1 MNMDI
6 GILILILDFIW
17 WESNAYNIK
26 YFDCSKPSAIYKY
39 QTSHLCK
46 ETETKE
52 EPKTHMSVLQRIK
65 NKSLNGHSCQI
76 VRSSWSYYCG
86 VYSHSKIAE
95 IPHIEVTEGLSPN
108 ACNDMVNSLKL
119 RRHGQSYK
127 LSMNGETIIR
137 MVEAGMIKDEDNAVS
152 CKGITQNVN
161 GEIIDNILI
170 LSQTK
175 VILKEESLTIS
186 GNDVEVLGDHLTL
199 SCKPAAGGCRTME
212 KTFVWSQQ
220 ISECPLRK
228 VRDIQVKE
236 EGDYWIDENAKVVL
250 KKMNQVAAPAGCPS
264 LLLHATEYEDVFIT
278 SSEDDTF
285 EPLGENMLLPI
296 WIACRDDFIMFEM
309 ELKLKKLRRKF
320 SQLICDYSH
329 RGTRGEGDIVKLNDE
344 NSFGLQSGET
354 TYIFACEQREDKI
367 REETHCFQDIP
378 IGDDPTL
385 FVTPNE
391 RVMTRNSKR
400 IPCNAHFPVTVRS
413 EQTWLELRPQPTPIA
428 DPGRMPLQDH
438 LEGNHV
444 DMSAGGLYTQ
454 SEITSWEHHIE
465 FGQYHKSILHQ
476 ISNGV
481 WNGASAS
488 EPGYTLSNLLMPG
501 PLTWFEETKEQIE
514 KHTAVLCVIV
524 LLLEAI
530 KFVTTLAMLG
540 MAVIR
545 EGITGLL
552 AVLALLLCPA
562 QQALAKIRRRAKR
575 NRAEREPLN
584 DSETQL

>member
-1 MNMDI
+1 MDI
-6 GILILILDFIW
+6 GFWILIWTATVATGYKI
-17 WESNAYNIK
+17 S

-46 ETETKE
+46 ETEIKE
-52 EPKTHMSVLQRIK
+52 EPKSHMSVLQKIK
-65 NKSLNGHSCQI
+65 NKALNGHSCQI
-76 VRSSWSYYCG
+76 VRSSWTYYCG
-86 VYSHSKIAE
+86 VYSHSKIAS
-95 IPHIEVTEGLSPN
+95 IPQIEVTEGLSPN
-108 ACNDMVNSLKL
+108 ACNDMINSLKI

-137 MVEAGMIKDEDNAVS
+137 MVDAGMIKDEDNSVS
-152 CKGITQNVN
+152 CKGITQSID
-161 GEIIDNILI
+161 GEVIDNILI
-170 LSQTK
+170 ISQTK

-186 GNDVEVLGDHLTL
+186 GNEVEVLGDHLTL
-199 SCKPAAGGCRTME
+199 SCKPTSGGCRTME

-236 EGDYWIDENAKVVL
+236 EGDYWIDENANVVL

-264 LLLHATEYEDVFIT
+264 LLLFATEYEDVFVT

-296 WIACRDDFIMFEM
+296 WVACRDDFIVYEM
-309 ELKLKKLRRKF
+309 EKKLKRLRRKF

-329 RGTRGEGDIVKLNDE
+329 RGSRGEGEIVKLDDT

-378 IGDDPTL
+378 IGDDETM
-385 FVTPNE
+385 FVTPND
-391 RVMTRNSKR
+391 RVLTRNSKR

-428 DPGRMPLQDH
+428 DPGRMPLEDH
-438 LEGNHV
+438 LGGKHL

-481 WNGASAS
+481 WNGASSS
-488 EPGYTLSNLLMPG
+488 EPGYSLSNLLMPG

-514 KHTAVLCVIV
+514 KHTAMLCVIV
-524 LLLEAI
+524 LLIEAC
-530 KFVTTLAMLG
+530 KFLTTLVMLAMAL
-540 MAVIR
+540 IR
-545 EGITGLL
+545 EGISGLL
-552 AVLALLLCPA
+552 AVIAMLMCPA
-562 QQALAKIRRRAKR
+562 QQTLAKIRRRAKR

-584 DSETQL
+584 GDDETQL

>member
-1 MNMDI
+1 MDI
-6 GILILILDFIW
+6 VFWILNFLW
-17 WESNAYNIK
+17 WGSNNAYNIK
-26 YFDCSKPSAIYKY
+26 YFDCSKPTKIYKY

-46 ETETKE
+46 ESETKE
-52 EPKTHMSVLQRIK
+52 EPKSHMSVLQRIK

-76 VRSSWSYYCG
+76 VRSSWVYYCG
-86 VYSHSKIAE
+86 AYSHSKIAQ
-95 IPHIEVTEGLSPN
+95 IPQIEVTEGLSPN
-108 ACNDMVNSLKL
+108 ACNDMINSLKF
-119 RRHGQSYK
+119 RSAAGRSYK

-137 MVEAGMIKDEDNAVS
+137 AVEAGMIKDENNAVS
-152 CKGITQNVN
+152 CKGITQSIN
-161 GEIIDNILI
+161 GEVVDNILVI
-170 LSQTK
+170 SQTK

-199 SCKPAAGGCRTME
+199 SCKPSDGGCRTME

-220 ISECPLRK
+220 TSECQLRK

-236 EGDYWIDENAKVVL
+236 QGDYWIDENANVVL

-264 LLLHATEYEDVFIT
+264 LLLYATEYEDVFIT

-285 EPLGENMLLPI
+285 QPLGENMLLPI
-296 WIACRDDFIMFEM
+296 WVACRDDFIVFEM
-309 ELKLKKLRRKF
+309 EMKLKGLRRKF

-329 RGTRGEGDIVKLNDE
+329 RGTRGEGDIVKLDDE

-367 REETHCFQDIP
+367 REEAHCFQDIP

-391 RVMTRNSKR
+391 RVLTRNSKR

-438 LEGNHV
+438 LEGKHL

-454 SEITSWEHHIE
+454 SEITSWEHHLE
-465 FGQYHKSILHQ
+465 FGQYHRSILHKLTT
-476 ISNGV
+476 GV
-481 WNGASAS
+481 WNGESS
-488 EPGYTLSNLLMPG
+488 TEPGYSLSNLLTPG
-501 PLTWFEETKEQIE
+501 PLTWFQEMKEQVE

-524 LLLEAI
+524 LLLEAF

-540 MAVIR
+540 MAMIR

-552 AVLALLLCPA
+552 AVLALILCPA

-584 DSETQL
+584 GDDETQL